1 MKIERARQL
10 KIGQLVNFPADRG
23 DPAGDGYVTHI
34 SPIEQTHM
42 GGKPFLWV
50 TVRYTG
56 GKRSGVW
63 PSNRLG

>member
-10 KIGQLVNFPADRG
+10 KVGDLVHFPADRG
-23 DPAGDGYVTHI
+23 DPAGSGRITHI
-34 SPIEQTHM
+34 SPTEQTHM

-50 TVRYTG
+50 TVRYQG
-56 GKRSGVW
+56 EKRSAVW

>member
-10 KIGQLVNFPADRG
+10 KVGDLVYFPADRG
-23 DPAGDGYVTHI
+23 DPAGDGHVTHI
-34 SPIEQTHM
+34 GIKKSTNMSGE
-42 GGKPFLWV
+42 PFLWV

-56 GKRSGVW
+56 GKRSAVW

>member
-10 KIGQLVNFPADRG
+10 KIGQLVYFPADRG
-23 DPAGDGYVTHI
+23 EPSGEGYVTHI
-34 SPIEQTHM
+34 GHQDQTHM

-50 TVRYTG
+50 TVRYQG
-56 GKRSGVW
+56 EKRSAVW